1 LILTETNSTADKI
14 FLDTNILVYMYS
26 KDEPVKQ
33 IIASEL
39 ILNDDSEYVI
49 STQVIG
55 EFINIL
61 SRKFKYGIQD
71 IKVAVDDFR
80 ENFEV
85 GIIKTDTIDTALF
98 IMGKYR
104 FSYWDSM
111 IVSSALN
118 KKCNIL
124 YSEDLQHEQ
133 IVEKELKII
142 NPFE

>member
-1 LILTETNSTADKI
+1 
-14 FLDTNILVYMYS
+14 MYS

-85 GIIKTDTIDTALF
+85 GIIETDTIDTALF

>member
-1 LILTETNSTADKI
+1 MILTETNSTADKI
-14 FLDTNILVYMYS
+14 FLDTNIPVYMYS

-133 IVEKELKII
+133 IAEKELKII

>member
-14 FLDTNILVYMYS
+14 FLDTNIPVYMYS

-133 IVEKELKII
+133 IAEKELKII